1 MSAGV
6 PRLFLWL
13 SFLSVVGVLVPLLY
27 LFLRALEADPAML
40 GQILLRERNL
50 TLLFNTLTLAT
61 TVLIGSSL
69 IALPL
74 AFLAARAKVRYPG
87 LLVLVGVLP
96 LAIPGYVGAYA
107 FLSASGLGGLIDRLT
122 GLNWPAPG
130 GFWGA
135 AGVFTL
141 FNFPYLFLNF
151 WATLRYSDPATEEAA
166 RLLGLSRWAT
176 FRRVTLPALRPA
188 WYAGGL
194 LILLHVLGDFG
205 TVSLMRFETFS
216 YAIYQQYNALFDRT
230 YAAWLSLLVVM
241 LTLIIVALEAQLMRR
256 VRLARVGTGTA
267 RKMQRT
273 ALSGWTFPALG
284 FVLLVFSASVVI
296 PLASML
302 YWLIQSKIQESAL
315 SGWLESLF
323 NSLELALPA
332 ALLTTFLA
340 LAPAYLGVRFPS
352 RMSRILERLG
362 YLGYAIPPLAFA
374 LAFVFFSLKVVP
386 DLYQTVPLLIFAYA
400 LHFLVE
406 AIGPIRS
413 SLLSASARIEEAA
426 RLLGLSPVKAFLKAT
441 LPLLRPGLLAS
452 LALVFVS
459 VLKELPLAFLLTP
472 IGFDTLAKDAWGYS
486 SEAMFA
492 EAAPFALSLVVVSL
506 VFVRILWQQE
516 GKK

>member
-6 PRLFLWL
+6 PGIFLWL
-13 SFLSVVGVLVPLLY
+13 SILGVMGVLVPLLY
-27 LFLRALEADPAML
+27 LVLRALEADPALL
-40 GQILLRERNL
+40 GQILWRERNL
-50 TLLFNTLTLAT
+50 TLLINTLLLAV
-61 TVLIGSSL
+61 TVLLGSSVL
-69 IALPL
+69 ALPL
-74 AFLAARAKVRYPG
+74 AFLAAKASIRHAGV
-87 LLVLVGVLP
+87 LVLVGVLP

-107 FLSASGLGGLIDRLT
+107 FLSASGVGGVIERLT
-122 GLNWPAPG
+122 GINWPAPG

-166 RLLGLSRWAT
+166 RLLGLSRWAV
-176 FRRVTLPALRPA
+176 FWRVTLPALRPA

-216 YAIYQQYNALFDRT
+216 YAIYQQYTAFFDRT
-230 YAAWLSLLVVM
+230 YAAWLSLVVVL
-241 LTLIIVALEAQLMRR
+241 LTLAVVALEAKLMRR
-256 VRLARVGTGTA
+256 VKLARVGVGTA
-267 RKMQRT
+267 REVQRIP
-273 ALSGWTFPALG
+273 LGIWTWPALF
-284 FVLLVFSASVVI
+284 FVIVVFSASVLVPI
-296 PLASML
+296 AAILF
-302 YWLIQSKIQESAL
+302 WLFQAQGQTGGW
-315 SGWLESLF
+315 SGWLESVL
-323 NSLELALPA
+323 NSLYLALPA
-332 ALLTTFLA
+332 ALLTTVLA
-340 LAPAYLGVRFPS
+340 VAPAYLGVRFPS
-352 RMSRILERLG
+352 RLSRMLERLG

-374 LAFVFFSLKVVP
+374 LAFVFFSLKVIP

-413 SLLSASARIEEAA
+413 SLMAASARVEEAA
-426 RLLGLSPVKAFLKAT
+426 RMLGFSPAMAFLKAT

-459 VLKELPLAFLLTP
+459 VLKELPLAFLLSPT
-472 IGFDTLAKDAWGYS
+472 GFDTLAKDAWGYS

-492 EAAPFALSLVVVSL
+492 EAAPYALSLVVVSL
-506 VFVRILWQQE
+506 MFVRILWRQE
-516 GKK
+516 GRK